1 MATMPVLTP
10 LDTVA
15 SSLSDERQA
24 LNIFWQQHP
33 VVHQLLVEAEAPLR
47 TAFGEGVTLALTVET
62 DPETPGWTYL
72 VASIQ
77 TPMPIERAQACLAEF
92 DTAWWLA
99 QTPRAEEALLFDLAS
114 L

>member
-1 MATMPVLTP
+1 MATMPTPTP
-10 LDTVA
+10 LDVLV
-15 SSLSDERQA
+15 SSVDDAQHTLHTF
-24 LNIFWQQHP
+24 LQQHP
-33 VVHQLLVEAEAPLR
+33 VVHQLLREAEVPLR
-47 TAFGEGVTLALTVET
+47 TAFGDGVTLAFTVET

-77 TPMPIERAQACLAEF
+77 TSMPLERAQTCLDAF

-99 QTPRAEEALLFDLAS
+99 QTPRAEEALVFDLAS